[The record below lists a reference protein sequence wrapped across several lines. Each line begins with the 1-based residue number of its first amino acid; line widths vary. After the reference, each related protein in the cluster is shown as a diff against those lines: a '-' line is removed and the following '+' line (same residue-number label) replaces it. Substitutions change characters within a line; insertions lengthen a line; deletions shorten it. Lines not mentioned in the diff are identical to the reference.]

1 MVFEVDLCA
10 FAKLDQKFGAKCQ
23 IGDLF
28 FQVSATENIEL
39 DLEIIK
45 WLKMRGKSVES
56 CGRSYLK
63 FRDQ

>member
-1 MVFEVDLCA
+1 MVVRISGINSVVFEVDLCA

-45 WLKMRGKSVES
+45 
-56 CGRSYLK
+56 
-63 FRDQ
+63 